1 MRYLKWQNL
10 GISTPLALLLAGA
23 MGAGYLLTKDK
34 SLKSKN
40 LSLLKDY
47 KLVETSKKLRK
58 SFNTRLVQGLRLT
71 SGSLNLA
78 ANLLEPS
85 PKKK

>member
-1 MRYLKWQNL
+1 MQNL
-10 GISTPLALLLAGA
+10 GISTPLALLLAGV
-23 MGAGYLLTKDK
+23 MGAGYLLAKNK

-47 KLVETSKKLRK
+47 KLVETSRKLRK
-58 SFNTRLVQGLRLT
+58 SLNTRLVQGLRLT

-78 ANLLEPS
+78 ANLLESPS
-85 PKKK
+85 PRKK